1 MTREQERATL
11 AFTQVKAVPDKEFD
25 KYATATRKAQALI
38 RNGGLCQALHF
49 LRGKDDSGKLLV
61 DHLAKHLMKVDNG
74 EALLAKV
81 RQHPLPEYLAATREV
96 MACLVW
102 QCRMVESFKD
112 EKKPKEGQS

>member
-11 AFTQVKAVPDKEFD
+11 SFTQVKAVPDKEFD

-49 LRGKDDSGKLLV
+49 LHGKDQEGGARLV
-61 DHLAKHLMKVDNG
+61 GHLAEHLKAGNG
-74 EALLAKV
+74 AALLAQV
-81 RQHPLPEYLAATREV
+81 RQHPLPLYLATTREA

-112 EKKPKEGQS
+112 EKMPKEGQP